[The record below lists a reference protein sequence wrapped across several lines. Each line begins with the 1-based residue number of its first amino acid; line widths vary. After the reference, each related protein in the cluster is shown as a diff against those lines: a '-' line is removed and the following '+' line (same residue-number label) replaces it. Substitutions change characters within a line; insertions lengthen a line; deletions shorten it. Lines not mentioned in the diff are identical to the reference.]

1 MSKMVIDPNNQN
13 PTLALAGR
21 ELISHLDMLPAG
33 AAHFIENYTVSLRV
47 DDTAAQD
54 AATDHFSYEFTKLG
68 GFVIGSNPRS
78 VLMGVYDY
86 LKTIGF
92 VFLRPGT
99 GGTFVPSLSSP
110 DELLCPKT
118 EKTADFR
125 HRGVCIEGA
134 NSLEN
139 VLDFI
144 EWLPKNGYN
153 TFFVQFKKPDIFFER
168 WYNHTFNPTLAP
180 EPQSREQMDHMETA
194 VTEAMVLRG
203 LLDHRVGH
211 GWTAEAI
218 GFSNTGWREEDHD
231 LPPEM
236 KELLAEVAGKRE
248 LHGGIPT
255 NTNLCYSNPKA
266 RKRLIDQ
273 VIAYA
278 KEHKSVNYLH
288 FWLADEHNNVCE
300 CEKCAQTTL
309 SDQYIELLNELNQR
323 LDEAHLDT
331 KIVFLLYQELLYA
344 PLCSKL
350 NHPERFC
357 LMFAPISRTFE
368 KPYPHRA
375 VNAPINP
382 YVRNQFRLPETV
394 EENLTHYFNWKKTYS
409 GDSFFYDYPLGRAH
423 YGDFGYMKIAKVI
436 YDDIHALKDLKTDGY
451 MSCQELR
458 AMTPSGFPNFVMGQA
473 LLDLRISYEEL
484 KKTYFRGMY
493 GNGYEMVVEYL
504 EQLSELSDTDYF
516 NGHGPRKQPDKKVQF
531 HHLAQTALAFLL
543 DIDELHPHSSQ
554 YDANW
559 EFLKFHGRYCILL
572 SSALAALCEGDQA
585 TADALFGE
593 FCDYI
598 QQNELKYQSQLDVYR
613 VIEVATKYTGF
624 TQIE

>member
-1 MSKMVIDPNNQN
+1 MRKFVIDLNNQP
-13 PTLALAGR
+13 PTLVFAGQ
-21 ELISHLDMLPAG
+21 ELTSHLDMLPSEAT
-33 AAHFIENYTVSLRV
+33 HLIENYPISLRI
-47 DDTAAQD
+47 DDTNVSD
-54 AATDHFSYEFTKLG
+54 TSMDHFSYEFTKLG
-68 GFVIGSNPRS
+68 GFVTGSNPRS
-78 VLMGVYDY
+78 VLLGVYDY
-86 LKTIGF
+86 LRSIGF

-110 DELLCPKT
+110 ESLLCSRI

-153 TFFVQFKKPDIFFER
+153 TFFVQFKKPDVFFER
-168 WYNHTFNPTLAP
+168 WYDHTFNPTLAA
-180 EPQSREQMDHMETA
+180 QKQTRQQLDQMESA
-194 VTEAMVLRG
+194 VTEAMVLRD
-203 LLDHRVGH
+203 LIDHRVGH

-218 GFSNTGWREEDHD
+218 GFANTGWHVENNA
-231 LPPEM
+231 LTPETQ
-236 KELLAEVAGKRE
+236 ELIAEVAGKRE
-248 LHGGIPT
+248 LWGGIPT

-266 RKRLIDQ
+266 RKLLIDQ
-273 VIAYA
+273 VTAYA
-278 KEHKSVNYLH
+278 KEHRSINYLH
-288 FWLADEHNNVCE
+288 FWLADECNNVCE
-300 CEKCAQTTL
+300 CEQCAQTTL
-309 SDQYIELLNELNQR
+309 ADQYVEILNELDER
-323 LDEAHLDT
+323 LTEEGLDT

-344 PLCSKL
+344 PVRSKL
-350 NHPERFC
+350 KHPERFC

-368 KPYPHRA
+368 KPYPHDK
-375 VNAPINP
+375 VDAPIKP
-382 YVRNQFRLPETV
+382 YVRNQFHLPETV
-394 EENLTHYFNWKKTYS
+394 EENIAHYFNWKKTYT

-436 YDDIHALKDLKTDGY
+436 YDDIHTLKALKTDGY

-458 AMTPSGFPNFVMGQA
+458 AMTPTGFPNFVMGQA
-473 LLDLRISYEEL
+473 LLDQSISYDQL
-484 KKTYFRGMY
+484 KKTYFSAMY
-493 GNGYEMVVEYL
+493 GNGYEAVIEYL

-516 NGHGPRKQPDKKVQF
+516 NGHGPRKQPDKMVRY
-531 HHLAQTALAFLL
+531 HHLAQTALAFLM
-543 DIDELHPHSSQ
+543 DIDELHQSPSA

-572 SSALAALCEGDQA
+572 SSALAALCEGDQT
-585 TADALFGE
+585 TADTLFRE

-624 TQIE
+624 SHI